1 MADPFGGL
9 GLEIDD
15 EEERR
20 RQLQEMSGLDNADD
34 LGGEVRAQGT
44 GLPTPE
50 VRTTVAS
57 PAVGAGL
64 PVPPPP
70 PPPPPS
76 TFEPLTPQLGGF
88 ASEWLDNPNR
98 YLSDMATAQR
108 TASEQRIGQA
118 EEAGRVANDEFYAS
132 RGLTGSSYEGEG
144 RKRLDEALQRTRGED
159 EARILEMLATAETA
173 DRQAAGEFGL
183 EAIRAG
189 DVMGLDRYR
198 AGLEADQL
206 REAQRQFGG
215 TLGISQ
221 QQIDLRAQELQ
232 DQARLEG
239 RSLDLQEARDLASQQ
254 LTREGMAQEQGQ
266 FESTLGQRQSEFA
279 RTMGLNEREFEAQQA
294 QFSQQFGEQ
303 VAGRLQQNEQF
314 RTALESEN
322 ARYGLDVG
330 LRQKALEL
338 QEQGM
343 NMEDAFNRAALDQER
358 ELTQSAQDLQ
368 RLGLEQEDAYRY
380 AALLQDKTFQEEA
393 QRLQA
398 LEMEWDE
405 AFRRAE
411 LTFRSSQADRDEAF
425 RKAEADREQERFKE
439 MMEIWR
445 QGQPGGTDEPIVPP
459 PIRDDP
465 GLWGRR

>member
-20 RQLQEMSGLDNADD
+20 RQLAALSGLDEQPESDAS
-34 LGGEVRAQGT
+34 
-44 GLPTPE
+44 GLPATPAQPSGQMATPGALAN
-50 VRTTVAS
+50 VSAPGAA
-57 PAVGAGL
+57 PA
-64 PVPPPP
+64 VPPPP

-76 TFEPLTPQLGGF
+76 AFETLTPGLGQF
-88 ASEWLDNPNR
+88 AQEWLIDPNR

-108 TASEQRIGQA
+108 KVSEGRLQQA
-118 EEAGRVANDEFYAS
+118 EEAGRVKNDEFYAS

-189 DVMGLDRYR
+189 DVMGLERYR
-198 AGLEADQL
+198 AGLEGGQL
-206 REAQRQFGG
+206 GEAQRQFD
-215 TLGISQ
+215 TSI
-221 QQIDLRAQELQ
+221 
-232 DQARLEG
+232 
-239 RSLDLQEARDLASQQ
+239 
-254 LTREGMAQEQGQ
+254 
-266 FESTLGQRQSEFA
+266 GQRESEFA
-279 RTMGLNEREFEAQQA
+279 RNHGLDEREFEAEQQR
-294 QFSQQFGEQ
+294 FSQQFGEQ

-314 RTALESEN
+314 RVALESEN

-330 LRQKALEL
+330 LRQKALAL

-368 RLGLEQEDAYRY
+368 RYGIDQDSAYKY
-380 AALLQDKTFQEEA
+380 AALLQDKTFQTEA

-398 LEMEWDE
+398 LGMDLDE

-411 LTFRSSQADRDEAF
+411 LTFRSTQADRDEAF
-425 RKAEADREQERFKE
+425 RQAEAEREQERFE
-439 MMEIWR
+439 MMMEIAL
-445 QGQPGGTDEPIVPP
+445 GKKGSGTGDEEKTGGT
-459 PIRDDP
+459 
-465 GLWGRR
+465 GTGQTWG

>member
-20 RQLQEMSGLDNADD
+20 RQLADLSALDEQPESNA
-34 LGGEVRAQGT
+34 T
-44 GLPTPE
+44 GLPEPQPST
-50 VRTTVAS
+50 AA
-57 PAVGAGL
+57 PALTGAPANLSALGTA
-64 PVPPPP
+64 VPPPP

-76 TFEPLTPQLGGF
+76 AFETLTPGLGQF
-88 ASEWLDNPNR
+88 AQEWLIDPNR

-108 TASEQRIGQA
+108 TASEGRLQQA
-118 EEAGRVANDEFYAS
+118 EEAGRVKNDEFYAS

-189 DVMGLDRYR
+189 DVMGLERYR
-198 AGLEADQL
+198 AGLEGGQL
-206 REAQRQFGG
+206 GEAQRQFD
-215 TLGISQ
+215 TSI
-221 QQIDLRAQELQ
+221 
-232 DQARLEG
+232 
-239 RSLDLQEARDLASQQ
+239 
-254 LTREGMAQEQGQ
+254 
-266 FESTLGQRQSEFA
+266 GQRESEFA
-279 RTMGLNEREFEAQQA
+279 RNHGLDEREFEAEQQR
-294 QFSQQFGEQ
+294 FSQQFGEQ

-314 RTALESEN
+314 RVALESEN

-330 LRQKALEL
+330 LRQKALAL

-368 RLGLEQEDAYRY
+368 RYGIDQDSAYKY
-380 AALLQDKTFQEEA
+380 AALLQDKTFQTEA

-398 LEMEWDE
+398 LGMDLDE

-411 LTFRSSQADRDEAF
+411 LTFRSTQADRDEAF
-425 RKAEADREQERFKE
+425 RQAEAEREQERFE
-439 MMEIWR
+439 MMMEIAL
-445 QGQPGGTDEPIVPP
+445 GKKGSGTGDEEKTGGT
-459 PIRDDP
+459 
-465 GLWGRR
+465 GTGQTWG